1 MAIRP
6 KTLAEEGARYRQ
18 PFALTAEQ
26 FAELRDMPEAD
37 RNVRLG
43 ILAHAHEYE
52 QRRRCHHHGAAFL
65 MPVGLELKLAKEW
78 ASIREDLEAD
88 ARAVFNGMVRALY
101 VREAA

>member
-6 KTLAEEGARYRQ
+6 KTLADEGSRYRQ

-26 FAELRDMPEAD
+26 FADLRDMPEAD

-43 ILAHAHEYE
+43 ILAHEHEYE

-65 MPVGLELKLAKEW
+65 MPMGLELKLAKEW
-78 ASIREDLEAD
+78 ASIRDGAEAE
-88 ARAVFNGMVRALY
+88 ARAVFNGMVRGLY
-101 VREAA
+101 VRRAA